1 MFTQGKKGSNQG
13 SDEYFTP
20 RIYWESIK
28 ELIPNETLWEAF
40 YGDGSSAQHLRD
52 LGFNVLEDTGDFFKV
67 ASKHKET
74 IVSNAPFSKLYEVLK
89 TLVDMPNK
97 FILII
102 PIPKLAHRKVY
113 SIMKKMNIQV
123 IIPNHYTGFV
133 VNSIQTRCPPVYM
146 CYITRGLELDRD
158 LVYL

>member
-1 MFTQGKKGSNQG
+1 
-13 SDEYFTP
+13 
-20 RIYWESIK
+20 
-28 ELIPNETLWEAF
+28 
-40 YGDGSSAQHLRD
+40 
-52 LGFNVLEDTGDFFKV
+52 
-67 ASKHKET
+67 
-74 IVSNAPFSKLYEVLK
+74 
-89 TLVDMPNK
+89 MPNK